1 MAINP
6 IADVD
11 ALSRSCTS
19 SATREA
25 LRSKQKEQN
34 KTGNADA
41 RTWATTLLVPARG
54 RGSGCRSPTTPRHPR
69 RCTTSPPFP
78 LPCPAFPGACAA
90 RRDTRRPP
98 PRVSGPP
105 PAAAARRGRPQR
117 ENPATVACGTWRTTC
132 FAPPRRCP
140 PPPPPLPAVGKPAA
154 GCGSTV
160 SCPRAATASPRPTG
174 GQPRRAPKGPPP
186 PPLLGRGAATAWS
199 RRGGWR
205 VARGLLVPSQPRA
218 GASGRDGTA
227 ALHRPALPPTRQPS
241 S

>member
-1 MAINP
+1 MRCHEAARAVQRARRYAVNRKSKTKRETRMQELGRRP
-6 IADVD
+6 CSFPPEA
-11 ALSRSCTS
+11 AAAAAGPPPPR
-19 SATREA
+19 ATPVGA
-25 LRSKQKEQN
+25 
-34 KTGNADA
+34 
-41 RTWATTLLVPARG
+41 P
-54 RGSGCRSPTTPRHPR
+54 PRHPSH
-69 RCTTSPPFP
+69 CPAPPFR
-78 LPCPAFPGACAA
+78 A
-90 RRDTRRPP
+90 RA
-98 PRVSGPP
+98 P
-105 PAAAARRGRPQR
+105 PAATHVGRRRGFLGRRPQR
-117 ENPATVACGTWRTTC
+117 PPAEAARSGKTPPRWRVAPGAPLA

>member
-1 MAINP
+1 MRCHEAARAVQRARRYAVNRKSKTKRETRMQELGRRP
-6 IADVD
+6 CSFPPEA
-11 ALSRSCTS
+11 AAAAAGPPPPR
-19 SATREA
+19 ATPVGA
-25 LRSKQKEQN
+25 
-34 KTGNADA
+34 
-41 RTWATTLLVPARG
+41 P
-54 RGSGCRSPTTPRHPR
+54 PRHPSH
-69 RCTTSPPFP
+69 CPAPPFR
-78 LPCPAFPGACAA
+78 A
-90 RRDTRRPP
+90 RA
-98 PRVSGPP
+98 P
-105 PAAAARRGRPQR
+105 PAATHVGRRRGFLGRRPQR
-117 ENPATVACGTWRTTC
+117 PPAAGKLRHGGVWHLAHHLLRT
-132 FAPPRRCP
+132 PPALP

-160 SCPRAATASPRPTG
+160 SRPRAATASPRPTG

>member
-132 FAPPRRCP
+132 LRTPPALPPPPSPSSCRGQTCCRLRQHCVLPASRDRVASAHGRPAAPRAARAAAAAPPR
-140 PPPPPLPAVGKPAA
+140 L
-154 GCGSTV
+154 
-160 SCPRAATASPRPTG
+160 
-174 GQPRRAPKGPPP
+174 
-186 PPLLGRGAATAWS
+186 GAAAAWS